1 MLFSII
7 ICIDFRFLGALW
19 ILFLVAT
26 LVAFVHMDDK
36 FFLPHKWIFLGGLDG
51 N

>member
-7 ICIDFRFLGALW
+7 ICIDFKFLGDSW

-26 LVAFVHMDDK
+26 LVAFVHMDWKKNYLVDES
-36 FFLPHKWIFLGGLDG
+36 F
-51 N
+51 